1 MKSTTQLLEEAVM
14 KTVKSLLVKVVKN
27 EDGGEVLEY
36 AVVGGMLVVG
46 ALVLIAAVGVRIRD
60 AWTGM
65 DVDLTP

>member
-1 MKSTTQLLEEAVM
+1 MKS
-14 KTVKSLLVKVVKN
+14 VKNLVAALVKN

-46 ALVLIAAVGVRIRD
+46 ALVLIAAVGGRIRD
-60 AWTGM
+60 AWTGL

>member
-1 MKSTTQLLEEAVM
+1 M
-14 KTVKSLLVKVVKN
+14 KTAKNLFARLVTN

-46 ALVLIAAVGVRIRD
+46 ALLLIQAVGGRIRD
-60 AWTGM
+60 AWTGL

>member
-1 MKSTTQLLEEAVM
+1 M
-14 KTVKSLLVKVVKN
+14 KTAFDVLARLVKE

-46 ALVLIAAVGVRIRD
+46 ALILISNVGARIRD
-60 AWTGM
+60 AWTGL

>member
-1 MKSTTQLLEEAVM
+1 MKSVKNLLA
-14 KTVKSLLVKVVKN
+14 SLVKN

-46 ALVLIAAVGVRIRD
+46 ALVLISAVGGRIRD
-60 AWTGM
+60 AWTGL

>member
-1 MKSTTQLLEEAVM
+1 MQTL
-14 KTVKSLLVKVVKN
+14 KSLVVRVVKN

-46 ALVLIAAVGVRIRD
+46 ALVLISAVGARIRD
-60 AWTGM
+60 AWTGL

>member
-1 MKSTTQLLEEAVM
+1 M
-14 KTVKSLLVKVVKN
+14 KTACDFLSRLVKE

-46 ALVLIAAVGVRIRD
+46 ALILISNVGARIRD
-60 AWTGM
+60 AWTGL